1 MGYDYGV
8 SALNNVSG
16 DGAIPPRGADLRIN
30 GAKQTRLSVMRIGK
44 IWKMFLAIVNLGMV
58 DIHEL
63 MM

>member
-16 DGAIPPRGADLRIN
+16 DGAIPPRGAYLRIN

>member
-16 DGAIPPRGADLRIN
+16 DGAIPPRDADLRIN